1 MMPSARV
8 QQRCCEN
15 SVIHS
20 LISKILIAHL
30 LSHLARSWGHIWNLK
45 NATEKQCFMLMTALD
60 KGDLGGGAGGQ
71 LLKLIRYYFSPLICN
86 ILPFLVNLYQ
96 GPS

>member
-60 KGDLGGGAGGQ
+60 KGDLGGGGRGSAPETDQ
-71 LLKLIRYYFSPLICN
+71 VLLFPTHLQHSSFFS
-86 ILPFLVNLYQ
+86 
-96 GPS
+96 